1 MMSRMDDWRSLTEA
15 LTRTMRTHAP
25 GWTDHN
31 DADPGRTMLE
41 LMAYLAEGLR
51 LNDGTVRD
59 GRSAAARVIAALAA
73 YDEPVGDDHW
83 CGPRRVRFFAGR
95 VLTADDLNEEQDYHR
110 QKHRR
115 HVRALHG
122 HGVVDGLHV
131 TIDADGETLTI
142 EPGLAIDPS
151 GNEVCLAD
159 AIRIAVPEGTSS
171 PAAVSLQFVERLVD
185 PVPAADGRDPEPS
198 RIEEGALVVISA
210 SPGDGAV
217 IGQIVRASDGWR
229 PDRSVAPPRAR

>member
-1 MMSRMDDWRSLTEA
+1 MMARMDEWRSLTEA

-51 LNDGTVRD
+51 LNDGIVRD
-59 GRSAAARVIAALAA
+59 GRAAAARVIAALAA

-95 VLTADDLNEEQDYHR
+95 LLTADDLNDEQAYHR
-110 QKHRR
+110 EKHRR
-115 HVRALHG
+115 HVHALHG
-122 HGVVDGLHV
+122 HGVVHGLRL
-131 TIDADGETLTI
+131 TIDADGTTLTI
-142 EPGLAIDPS
+142 EPGLAIDAS
-151 GNEVCLAD
+151 GNELCLPE

-171 PAAVSLQFVERLVD
+171 PAAVSLHFIERLVD
-185 PVPAADGRDPEPS
+185 LVPAADGRDPEPS
-198 RIEEGALVVISA
+198 RIEEGARVVIS
-210 SPGDGAV
+210 SCGGDGAV

-229 PDRSVAPPRAR
+229 PDRSFAPPRAR

>member
-25 GWTDHN
+25 GWTDHH

-51 LNDGTVRD
+51 LNEGTVRD
-59 GRSAAARVIAALAA
+59 GRSAALRVIAALADYEQSGA
-73 YDEPVGDDHW
+73 SDHW

-95 VLTADDLNEEQDYHR
+95 VLTADDLNDEQAYHR
-110 QKHRR
+110 EKHRR

-122 HGVVDGLHV
+122 HGVVHGLRL
-131 TIDADGETLTI
+131 TMDADGTTLTV
-142 EPGLAIDPS
+142 EPGLAIDSS
-151 GNEVCLAD
+151 GNELCLAD
-159 AIRIAVPEGTSS
+159 TIRIAVPEGTTS
-171 PAAVSLQFVERLVD
+171 PAAVSLHFIERPVD
-185 PVPAADGRDPEPS
+185 PVEAADGQDPEPS
-198 RIEEGALVVISA
+198 RIEEGARVVISA
-210 SPGDGAV
+210 CGGDGAV

-229 PDRSVAPPRAR
+229 PDRSFAPPRAR